1 MLKSSNYLVVPLNFA
16 MNMWRRQKLTRQSIL
31 TNERRGFTKEGGD
44 GFK

>member
-1 MLKSSNYLVVPLNFA
+1 
-16 MNMWRRQKLTRQSIL
+16 MWRRQKLTRQSIL